1 MGGDSLHKQMRVRQR
16 RRVRRWRR
24 PESDRPAGN
33 DWSAGAEARVLFI
46 QMKEESPWR
55 PRGLLSHHRT
65 HPFMSR
71 IGFNNPLS
79 SSSPPPG
86 RHGGHLLCTEPEDQ
100 SARVGARG
108 GVQSRSETQHEETH
122 LDRHVGQL
130 DPLARPTPDP
140 ADPASALHFSASLRV
155 RRPKD
160 VKAREKK
167 PKVQASPTSCLPYI
181 FLKVYL
187 FNTPN

>member
-1 MGGDSLHKQMRVRQR
+1 MTHPAQEGRSGR
-16 RRVRRWRR
+16 RLAAQA
-24 PESDRPAGN
+24 DAGATATSSETLASPRIGSTCWD

-160 VKAREKK
+160 VKAREKN
-167 PKVQASPTSCLPYI
+167 PKSRPVRPPVSHI
-181 FLKVYL
+181 F
-187 FNTPN
+187 F